1 MLKQFP
7 ALCRYE
13 DGWAADDFIRTAVKY
28 RQSRVKLHDLK
39 VQAAQGKALVDMQ
52 SSKA

>member
-13 DGWAADDFIRTAVKY
+13 NNWAADEFIRTAVKY
-28 RQSRVKLHDLK
+28 RQSRVKLHNLK
-39 VQAAQGKALVDMQ
+39 VQAAQGIAVAGMQ
-52 SSKA
+52 SSNA